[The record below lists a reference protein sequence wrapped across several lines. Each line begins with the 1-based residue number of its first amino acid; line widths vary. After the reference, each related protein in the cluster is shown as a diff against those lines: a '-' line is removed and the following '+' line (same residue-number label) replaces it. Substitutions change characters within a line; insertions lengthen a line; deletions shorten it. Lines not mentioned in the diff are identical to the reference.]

1 MTSTDGFLSQIISN
15 AENVSMAWRHLSIL
29 MFQYTNPDYTWCGFH
44 VSLAYT
50 IVKYD
55 PWSIP
60 LRRSPHFHLFNG
72 RSLTLRRHEATSPAA
87 TAYIGIWRRQK
98 DRQSNLIENSIR
110 VRNLVDT
117 ASMRSTRHTTLAQ
130 RYKTAM
136 IFETSVG
143 GGWAAFLSWL
153 PPTTMWADHL
163 FFFYRPPGCLISC
176 MLSTF
181 HVSSRIVANSSESSL
196 LLSQQLFRPCQ
207 KIIIPIFRLILQNCA
222 VHFFLS

>member
-1 MTSTDGFLSQIISN
+1 MSTHLESFLWGLWTNTALWWRRDVTSQRRIDAVTIFYYVIYFSWKKHYSILKYRLQTLTRIIAMTSTDGFLSQIISN

-29 MFQYTNPDYTWCGFH
+29 MFQYTNPDYAWCGFH

-117 ASMRSTRHTTLAQ
+117 ASMRSTRHKTLAQ

-136 IFETSVG
+136 IFESQWVG
-143 GGWAAFLSWL
+143 VGR
-153 PPTTMWADHL
+153 L
-163 FFFYRPPGCLISC
+163 F
-176 MLSTF
+176 
-181 HVSSRIVANSSESSL
+181 
-196 LLSQQLFRPCQ
+196 
-207 KIIIPIFRLILQNCA
+207 
-222 VHFFLS
+222 